1 VARVAVEAVPGGD
14 GLLAGAVAI
23 ELALAGGETLRTRL
37 DLPPG
42 APDRPPT
49 TAELAEKVADCAGD
63 LADEVLAVDWASAV
77 ALLDQATTRSAS
89 RG

>member
-1 VARVAVEAVPGGD
+1 MARVAVEAVPGGD
-14 GLLAGAVAI
+14 GLLAGDVAI
-23 ELALAGGETLRTRL
+23 ELTLAGDETLRTRL

-63 LADEVLAVDWASAV
+63 LADEVLAVDWASAG